1 HAGGARRSGGGE
13 REVRHPHHRRRQ
25 PRRTHPQAEVIRM
38 SEPTLFAA
46 PDAAASST
54 TAGGTFEVLLALV
67 LIVGVIAG
75 LAWFARRAR
84 GGFFRGRN
92 ARIQV
97 LAAQP
102 LGVKESA
109 VLLRVGETDILVGV
123 SQGSVR
129 PIHVFPVGANT
140 EAPPA
145 PVADP
150 GA

>member
-1 HAGGARRSGGGE
+1 
-13 REVRHPHHRRRQ
+13 
-25 PRRTHPQAEVIRM
+25 M

-46 PDAAASST
+46 PNAAAH
-54 TAGGTFEVLLALV
+54 AGGGAFEVIFAMLV
-67 LIVGVIAG
+67 VVGFIGA

-84 GGFFRGRN
+84 GGLFRRRN

-97 LAAQP
+97 LATQP

-109 VLLRVGETDILVGV
+109 VLVRVGDTDILVGV

-129 PIHVFPVGANT
+129 PLHVFPQGANT

-145 PVADP
+145 PAEDP
-150 GA
+150 LAPKAPTFKDLLMRSLGK